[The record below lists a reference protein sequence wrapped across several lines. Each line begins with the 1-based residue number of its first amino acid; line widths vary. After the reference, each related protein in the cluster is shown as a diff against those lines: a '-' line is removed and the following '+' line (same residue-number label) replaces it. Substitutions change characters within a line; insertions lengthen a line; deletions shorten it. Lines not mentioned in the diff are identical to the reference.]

1 MPPYQWDTTVHPYLT
16 RWPGVRCLSAG
27 DTDYLYMEQKS
38 LIWKKERVRDGL
50 WKKKNTKVKDGLPG
64 SFPQITTGREGD

>member
-1 MPPYQWDTTVHPYLT
+1 
-16 RWPGVRCLSAG
+16 
-27 DTDYLYMEQKS
+27 MEQKS